1 MENRTKKAI
10 LLGLFTELKTDN
22 AEKFISIW
30 NDMCFD
36 STLENHTAIYKN
48 TSDGLGECLDYLE
61 YKEIAEIFLKSLYV
75 PSHKYFRFKDGLIQ
89 SFDSIT
95 HIVDVGE
102 LVTFLIDDDTKV
114 SWFNI
119 HDYVDGF
126 NFEKHQDFIIS
137 TIINSYDTNLS
148 YDDVSKYF
156 AIHNIKN
163 VGDVMLLDFRK
174 MVIDIKTPIFDKLST
189 KEDIFDAMR
198 DILKDREDKKVN
210 FANHKCVLKQK
221 FCDRTEDM
229 AILSVQL
236 YNDVDGTDLIV
247 QNTEVLMFGEPSRM
261 GRSIMRL
268 SLNEMQEL
276 FDLML
281 KNI

>member
-10 LLGLFTELKTDN
+10 LLGIFTELKTDN
-22 AEKFISIW
+22 ADKFISIW

-36 STLENHTAIYKN
+36 STLENHTPIYKN
-48 TSDGLGECLDYLE
+48 TSDNLAECFGDCDF
-61 YKEIAEIFLKSLYV
+61 KEIAEIFSKSLYV
-75 PSHKYFRFKDGLIQ
+75 PSHKYVRVKDGIIQ

-95 HIVDVGE
+95 HIIDVGE
-102 LVTFLIDDDTKV
+102 LVTFLIDDETKI
-114 SWFNI
+114 SWFDI

-126 NFEKHQDFIIS
+126 NFEKYQDYIIS
-137 TIINSYDTNLS
+137 TIINSYDANLS
-148 YDDVSKYF
+148 YNDVSKYF
-156 AIHNIKN
+156 AMHNIKN
-163 VGDVMLLDFRK
+163 VGDVMLLDFGK
-174 MVIDIKTPIFDKLST
+174 MVIDIKTPIFEKLST

-198 DILKDREDKKVN
+198 DILKDREGKKVN
-210 FANHKCVLKQK
+210 FANHRCVLKQK

-236 YNDVDGTDLIV
+236 HNDVDGTDLIV
-247 QNTEVLMFGEPSRM
+247 QNAEVLMFGESSRM
-261 GRSIMRL
+261 GRNIMHL

-276 FDLML
+276 FELML